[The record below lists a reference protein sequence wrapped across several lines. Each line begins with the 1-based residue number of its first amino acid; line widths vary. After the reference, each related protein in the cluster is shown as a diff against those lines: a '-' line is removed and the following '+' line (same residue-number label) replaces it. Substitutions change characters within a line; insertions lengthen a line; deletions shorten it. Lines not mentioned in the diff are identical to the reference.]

1 MHNTNTNKRLSDD
14 SVYTI
19 RIGDSYKFYA
29 GPYSADVS
37 VYTGYDS
44 YMKLVDDIDDPQT
57 TINVTGSV
65 VDSST
70 WLFSLSKTDTSVNV
84 ANYHVQCWLDD
95 GVDIHTYVFSQWPF
109 VKTPRNA

>member
-44 YMKLVDDIDDPQT
+44 YMKLVDDIDDSL
-57 TINVTGSV
+57 SV
-65 VDSST
+65 LK
-70 WLFSLSKTDTSVNV
+70 LFSNKSCVTAARL
-84 ANYHVQCWLDD
+84 WL
-95 GVDIHTYVFSQWPF
+95 
-109 VKTPRNA
+109 RCL